1 MPYKDRLGDRRS
13 DLRFEIIGQLWG
25 SLETVEHLPLR
36 NLARGGALVESRL
49 PINPEMVRSVRL
61 ALGDQVNDIQ
71 VRVRHVTAEKVDGAD
86 RYPGRPGVRRTERV
100 GARPDRSD
108 RRGAPGRDQAD
119 CGGVVHVPRHAGTA
133 SRAPGAHG

>member
-1 MPYKDRLGDRRS
+1 MPFKERLGDRRS

-61 ALGDQVNDIQ
+61 TIGDQVSDIQ
-71 VRVRHVTAEKVDGAD
+71 VRVRHVTTEKGEGGDRFLVGLEFVAPSAAALDQIDRIVAARLAAAGPIAEA
-86 RYPGRPGVRRTERV
+86 
-100 GARPDRSD
+100 
-108 RRGAPGRDQAD
+108 
-119 CGGVVHVPRHAGTA
+119 
-133 SRAPGAHG
+133 